1 MQVVV
6 YTTADDVPAH
16 MHHVAHLIAGGVMMP
31 IRFEAE
37 TEDGARR
44 RAEQWLEQETA
55 RAKRQGVTAAR
66 PAPKRRK
73 KSEITTPA

>member
-16 MHHVAHLIAGGVMMP
+16 LRCVAHLLAGGTAMP

-44 RAEQWLEQETA
+44 RAEQWLEQETV

-66 PAPKRRK
+66 PALKHRK
-73 KSEITTPA
+73 KSEITEPA